1 VAGVGDLAPIW
12 VAVGDFNGDGRID
25 LAVTASAVGQIDIL
39 LGNGD
44 GTFQPPVTYAAG
56 GKRPQSVAVGDFN
69 GDGNLD
75 LVVANTGSQSVGVLL
90 GNGDGSFQK
99 AASYGVESIPTS
111 VAIGD
116 LNNDGKPD
124 LAVGLGCS
132 SCGGGFAIFLG
143 NGDGAFQTPTT

>member
-1 VAGVGDLAPIW
+1 VQGASYHVAGVGDLAPIW

-90 GNGDGSFQK
+90 GNGDGAA
-99 AASYGVESIPTS
+99 AASR
-111 VAIGD
+111 
-116 LNNDGKPD
+116 
-124 LAVGLGCS
+124 S
-132 SCGGGFAIFLG
+132 SSEMATAPSRHLRLKSH
-143 NGDGAFQTPTT
+143 AAMSRRWLWRT